1 MNSIERSGSRD
12 LLERFSLA
20 IEQLGPIIAG
30 VLLVPSA
37 VLLAGAGAYSGWSLA
52 QGATRPLPF
61 EVIRFLLF
69 ATCALTIVGPL
80 FLPGADRTHAIRLL
94 LLPIS
99 RSTLYVAQT
108 ATAITDPWIVLVVPT
123 VASVPLGLAA
133 GGAPGT
139 AIVAAAGGLLL
150 VVILLGI
157 SSIVTS
163 LIQLLVRDRRRGELL
178 TLFFILILPVI
189 GMLPALLDVRS
200 PHVQIDD
207 AGAEDRP
214 PPGWLIVVERRVL
227 PLVPSEMYVRATR
240 APVEGRTSDAAA
252 PTVGLAMAAG
262 IVHLAAFMVFA
273 RLLDSPAG
281 AGSRQR
287 VSRGRSRTWRI
298 PGLSAAASAVAIA
311 HIRLTL
317 RTPRGRST
325 VLSPLMVF
333 AVFAAMLW
341 RGSIADFSVVPLKGG
356 VALAI
361 FGSFMSLLTIL
372 PLAMNQFAIDGAG
385 LTLEF
390 LAPLDEGH
398 LLRGK
403 AIGNAV
409 IAAIPVVI
417 CIAVAAALFPGG
429 SLAAWLSIPI
439 GIAAAYVL
447 IAPVAAALSALF
459 PRPVDLNSIG
469 RGSNAHGAATLL
481 GLLACIVAGAASFVV
496 ALVITRLVT
505 PPYLVLLLML
515 VWLATCTTTAAL
527 LFVPVRSLVARRRE
541 NLALI
546 R

>member
-1 MNSIERSGSRD
+1 M
-12 LLERFSLA
+12 
-20 IEQLGPIIAG
+20 
-30 VLLVPSA
+30 
-37 VLLAGAGAYSGWSLA
+37 
-52 QGATRPLPF
+52 
-61 EVIRFLLF
+61 
-69 ATCALTIVGPL
+69 
-80 FLPGADRTHAIRLL
+80 
-94 LLPIS
+94 
-99 RSTLYVAQT
+99 
-108 ATAITDPWIVLVVPT
+108 
-123 VASVPLGLAA
+123 
-133 GGAPGT
+133 
-139 AIVAAAGGLLL
+139 
-150 VVILLGI
+150 
-157 SSIVTS
+157 
-163 LIQLLVRDRRRGELL
+163 
-178 TLFFILILPVI
+178 
-189 GMLPALLDVRS
+189 
-200 PHVQIDD
+200 
-207 AGAEDRP
+207 
-214 PPGWLIVVERRVL
+214 
-227 PLVPSEMYVRATR
+227 
-240 APVEGRTSDAAA
+240 
-252 PTVGLAMAAG
+252 
-262 IVHLAAFMVFA
+262 
-273 RLLDSPAG
+273 
-281 AGSRQR
+281 
-287 VSRGRSRTWRI
+287 
-298 PGLSAAASAVAIA
+298 
-311 HIRLTL
+311 
-317 RTPRGRST
+317 
-325 VLSPLMVF
+325 LSPLMVF

-341 RGSIADFSVVPLKGG
+341 RGSIADFSVVPLRGG

-390 LAPLDEGH
+390 LSPLDEGH

-505 PPYLVLLLML
+505 PPYLVVLLML

-527 LFVPVRSLVARRRE
+527 LFVPIRSLVARRRE